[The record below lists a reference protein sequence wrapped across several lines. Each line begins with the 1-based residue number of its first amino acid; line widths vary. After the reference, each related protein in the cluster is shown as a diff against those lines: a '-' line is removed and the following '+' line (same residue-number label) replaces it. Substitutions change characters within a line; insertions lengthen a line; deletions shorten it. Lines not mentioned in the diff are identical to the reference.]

1 MVDEKTT
8 ASVRRKYNRVARFYD
23 MRFMKMDDRLHKEI
37 WKYARGKV
45 LEVGVG
51 TGKNIPFYPKDVEVT
66 AIDFSEKMLEK
77 AVKKRDELGAKV
89 DLRLM
94 DAQKMDFPDRT
105 FDTVIT
111 TCVFCTVPDPVAGLR
126 EIRRVCKP
134 DGQVVM
140 LEHVRSCRP
149 VLGALMDWLNP
160 LVYGLIGTNI
170 NRDTVENVKKAGLTV
185 TRVEKLWGDILLKI
199 IARP

>member
-170 NRDTVENVKKAGLTV
+170 NRNTVENVKKAGLTV

>member
-37 WKYARGKV
+37 WKHARGKV

-94 DAQKMDFPDRT
+94 DAQKMDFPDQT

-170 NRDTVENVKKAGLTV
+170 NRDTVENVKKAGLRV
-185 TRVEKLWGDILLKI
+185 ISVEKLWGDILLKI
-199 IARP
+199 IAKP

>member
-1 MVDEKTT
+1 MIDEKTT

-23 MRFMKMDDRLHKEI
+23 MPFMEMSDRWRKEI
-37 WKYARGKV
+37 WKHARGKV

-77 AVKKRDELGAKV
+77 AIKRRDKLGARV
-89 DLRLM
+89 ELRLM
-94 DAQKMDFPDRT
+94 DAQKMDFPDQT

-111 TCVFCTVPDPVAGLR
+111 TCVFCTVPDPIAGLR

-140 LEHVRSCRP
+140 LEHVRSCKP
-149 VLGALMDWLNP
+149 VLGTLMDWLNP

-170 NRDTVENVKKAGLTV
+170 NRDTVENVKKAGLQV
-185 TRVEKLWGDILLKI
+185 ISVEKLWSDILLKI
-199 IARP
+199 VARP